1 MDRSVPT
8 ARRAL
13 LVALAA
19 AAAFPAVATIAADD
33 PLVVLET
40 GKWTVKS
47 GDGANAREICLG
59 DPAQLVRL
67 EHAGMACTHESVAGD
82 ARGATIQYSCPGH
95 GYGHTILRIETPRV
109 ATIETQGLVDG
120 RPFAY
125 RATAR
130 KVGPC

>member
-1 MDRSVPT
+1 MDRAVNI
-8 ARRAL
+8 ARAL
-13 LVALAA
+13 LAALAGAALQA
-19 AAAFPAVATIAADD
+19 AAPTAAADD
-33 PLVVLET
+33 NPLAKLET
-40 GKWTVKS
+40 GKWTVRS
-47 GDGANAREICLG
+47 SEGATARDLCLA
-59 DPAQLVRL
+59 DPAALVRL
-67 EHAGMACTHESVAGD
+67 EHSGMACADDSVTAD

-130 KVGPC
+130 KIGPC